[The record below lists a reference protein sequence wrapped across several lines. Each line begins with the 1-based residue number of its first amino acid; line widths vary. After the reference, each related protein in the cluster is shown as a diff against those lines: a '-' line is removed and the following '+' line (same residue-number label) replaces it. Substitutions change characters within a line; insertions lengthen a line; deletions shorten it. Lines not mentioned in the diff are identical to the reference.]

1 MSYSFTD
8 DKDVTERLS
17 QQRDAIYEYVVDRF
31 RYHMAKDNID
41 EALALADEFFE
52 WLDPEQLEEEETTF
66 YNETELLNLYMS
78 MPEDNE

>member
-52 WLDPEQLEEEETTF
+52 WMDPEQLEEEETAF